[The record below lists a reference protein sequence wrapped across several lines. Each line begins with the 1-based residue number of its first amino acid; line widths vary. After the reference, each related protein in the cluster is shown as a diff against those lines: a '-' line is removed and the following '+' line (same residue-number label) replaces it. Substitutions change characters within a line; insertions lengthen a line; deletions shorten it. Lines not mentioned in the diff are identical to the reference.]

1 MPNAPKTP
9 TRTIRVSEELWTAVK
24 DKAQIDGRTVT
35 DVIVT
40 ALKEYV
46 RVDLHDQFSY
56 GILFNRGV
64 NMPKVIERNLPNE
77 GNPIVSK
84 VRKYVNLRS
93 RIEDLTKEQSSLKT
107 ELSTLVDNEG
117 TPDEKGHLWYS
128 LPEEVDGYIS
138 LQRQRRVTQKLDE
151 EEASRTLTARGL
163 SERCYKMVPVLDES
177 EVMACLY
184 EGLLTEEEIDAMF
197 PKSVSYAFIPSK
209 S

>member
-1 MPNAPKTP
+1 
-9 TRTIRVSEELWTAVK
+9 
-24 DKAQIDGRTVT
+24 
-35 DVIVT
+35 
-40 ALKEYV
+40 
-46 RVDLHDQFSY
+46 
-56 GILFNRGV
+56 
-64 NMPKVIERNLPNE
+64 MPKVIERNLPSE

-84 VRKYVNLRS
+84 VRKYVSLRS

-151 EEASRTLTARGL
+151 DEASRTLAARGL

>member
-1 MPNAPKTP
+1 MPN
-9 TRTIRVSEELWTAVK
+9 
-24 DKAQIDGRTVT
+24 
-35 DVIVT
+35 
-40 ALKEYV
+40 
-46 RVDLHDQFSY
+46 
-56 GILFNRGV
+56 
-64 NMPKVIERNLPNE
+64 VIERNLPSE

-93 RIEDLTKEQSSLKT
+93 RIEDLTKEQSALKA
-107 ELSTLVDNEG
+107 ELSDLVDNEG

-151 EEASRTLTARGL
+151 NEASHILLSKDLT
-163 SERCYKMVPVLDES
+163 ERCYKMVPVLDES

-184 EGLLTEEEIDAMF
+184 EGLLTEEEIDSMF

>member
-1 MPNAPKTP
+1 
-9 TRTIRVSEELWTAVK
+9 
-24 DKAQIDGRTVT
+24 
-35 DVIVT
+35 
-40 ALKEYV
+40 
-46 RVDLHDQFSY
+46 
-56 GILFNRGV
+56 
-64 NMPKVIERNLPNE
+64 MPKVIERDLPNE

-151 EEASRTLTARGL
+151 EEASRTLAAKGL

-184 EGLLTEEEIDAMF
+184 EGLLTEEEIDSMF

>member
-1 MPNAPKTP
+1 
-9 TRTIRVSEELWTAVK
+9 
-24 DKAQIDGRTVT
+24 
-35 DVIVT
+35 
-40 ALKEYV
+40 
-46 RVDLHDQFSY
+46 
-56 GILFNRGV
+56 
-64 NMPKVIERNLPNE
+64 MPKVIERNLPNE

-84 VRKYVNLRS
+84 VRKYVTLRS

-107 ELSTLVDNEG
+107 ELSALVDDQG

-128 LPEEVDGYIS
+128 LPEEVDGYTS

-151 EEASRTLTARGL
+151 DEARRTLSAKGL
-163 SERCYKMVPVLDES
+163 FDRCYKMVPVLDES

-184 EGLLTEEEIDAMF
+184 EGSLTEEEIDAMF

>member
-1 MPNAPKTP
+1 MPN
-9 TRTIRVSEELWTAVK
+9 
-24 DKAQIDGRTVT
+24 
-35 DVIVT
+35 
-40 ALKEYV
+40 
-46 RVDLHDQFSY
+46 
-56 GILFNRGV
+56 
-64 NMPKVIERNLPNE
+64 VIERNLPNE

-93 RIEDLTKEQSSLKT
+93 RIDDLTKEQSSLKT

-128 LPEEVDGYIS
+128 LPEEVDGYVS

-151 EEASRTLTARGL
+151 DEASRTLVAKGL